1 MPTDKLSEADYHEL
15 LKYREPHAPSREEYN
30 RLVSLKRR
38 GFVKLNHFAFAHPGR
53 QRAPEDRDTW
63 IITPAGKDA
72 LSKFEEVRRKEAEE
86 ERRYEI
92 QRQQTETQI
101 SLSRQQTRLTLIQT
115 VIALVSFI
123 AGLVVEHYVGLLG
136 LLTGLFGG

>member
-1 MPTDKLSEADYHEL
+1 MPTDELSEADYHEL

-92 QRQQTETQI
+92 QRQQADLQNA
-101 SLSRQQTRLTLIQT
+101 LSAKQTKLALIQT
-115 VIALVSFI
+115 IIAVVSF
-123 AGLVVEHYVGLLG
+123 V
-136 LLTGLFGG
+136 TGLFCEHYIGLLDLLLRWFG